1 MVGLGG
7 FSVGRESAWDAG
19 GSQTQGADSEQASD
33 GFGMGGAGCGA
44 ISWMEAV
51 GRGRQ
56 LEEGS

>member
-1 MVGLGG
+1 MVGVRRTLD
-7 FSVGRESAWDAG
+7 FLWVENPLE
-19 GSQTQGADSEQASD
+19 TQGADSEQASD